1 VQSTFQPLAIE
12 SSVRYLSSSAS
23 WIIGFLITVFSFFP
37 GMLFL
42 VSVKVDFQILPVA
55 ALLLHLLQPVF
66 FGKCIAFLL
75 LQDLGTLGERVKARP
90 DCPPVDNKER
100 RADLRPC
107 SVLRQL
113 LKLFSVDSP
122 VNAFRPTLVPDTEV
136 CVVRKVFF
144 KASSVQQPGQ
154 MDAEPLSACS
164 QFLSNVF

>member
-1 VQSTFQPLAIE
+1 
-12 SSVRYLSSSAS
+12 
-23 WIIGFLITVFSFFP
+23 
-37 GMLFL
+37 MLFL
-42 VSVKVDFQILPVA
+42 VLVKVDFQILPVA

-144 KASSVQQPGQ
+144 QSFFCAATWPNG
-154 MDAEPLSACS
+154 C
-164 QFLSNVF
+164 